1 MNAIALSD
9 ATAGSRYCI
18 CEIKEENRLV
28 NRLSSMG
35 LLCGSTIEMCQNHE
49 KQPVLIYARDT
60 LVAIGREESK
70 KNYGGRCRQMSNCE
84 NCSSN
89 QNCKYHGSSQ
99 LYKKDGN
106 TPVITLL
113 GQPNSGKSTIFNM
126 TTGSHQHV
134 GNWPGKTVDQ
144 KEGECKWNGKR
155 LIIADLPGSYS
166 LSAGSDEEVITRDY
180 ISAGNADLVV
190 VMADA
195 SQLKLSLYML
205 ADFVGMKVPA
215 ILVLN
220 MIDVA
225 KGQGIV
231 IDTAALSEKL
241 GVPVVT
247 MSAIRKKDYRVL
259 YENIE
264 TALTEKPIIVGEPMT
279 TAKEKMA
286 YIDDLLNGVITVAAL
301 TPLSGI
307 LRSGMKAIS
316 VHPLLISLICDVL
329 INVLYFALMM
339 ASFVLSIT
347 LGFNLM
353 EETDYLARI
362 SFLFDNTMSK
372 VGLQGKT
379 IMPFFMGLGCTIAGT
394 TGTRVVDNW
403 GQRVLAIAMS
413 WAVPC
418 AATLSVVP
426 TIAIAL
432 FGSTGGFLVMM
443 SIFLFMF
450 LMMWVVYKVFGNSLA
465 PKEELVGLI
474 MELPP
479 YHKPAI
485 KNTLYVT
492 FQRTLGIFLRALRI
506 ISLVSIV
513 FFVLTYGFG
522 GNAENS
528 ILYKLGVLIE
538 PLTKFFGMKWEAF
551 LAFCASAISKESLLG
566 VLNTLYGAGGS
577 LVSSTFGAKVSWT
590 AASISDILSA
600 NFTKA
605 EGLAFIFA
613 ISFNMPCISALAAT
627 ARETH
632 SAKWTAKIGV
642 FYTLAALLI
651 ACVVYHI
658 GVLKF

>member
-1 MNAIALSD
+1 M
-9 ATAGSRYCI
+9 SR
-18 CEIKEENRLV
+18 CEACV
-28 NRLSSMG
+28 
-35 LLCGSTIEMCQNHE
+35 
-49 KQPVLIYARDT
+49 
-60 LVAIGREESK
+60 
-70 KNYGGRCRQMSNCE
+70 SNKA
-84 NCSSN
+84 
-89 QNCKYHGSSQ
+89 CKYHGSSQ
-99 LYKKDGN
+99 LYKKDDG
-106 TPVITLL
+106 TPVVALL

-126 TTGSHQHV
+126 MTGSHQHV

-144 KEGECKWNGKR
+144 KEGECKWNGQR
-155 LIIADLPGSYS
+155 MILADLPGSYS

-180 ISAGNADLVV
+180 IASGNADLVL

-195 SQLKLSLYML
+195 SQLKRSLYML
-205 ADFVGMKVPA
+205 ADFVGTKVPA
-215 ILVLN
+215 VLVLN
-220 MIDVA
+220 MMDVA

-231 IDTAALSEKL
+231 IDTDKLSQKL
-241 GVPVVT
+241 GIPVVS
-247 MSAIRKKDYRVL
+247 MSAIRKKDYRGL
-259 YENIE
+259 YECIE
-264 TALTEKPIIVGEPMT
+264 AALEQKPVIAGDAMN
-279 TAKEKMA
+279 TAKEKMD
-286 YIDDLLNGVITVAAL
+286 YIDALLAGVITTGKDARRAFSKFDRLALSPVRGKLMAFGIILIIFLLSMIFSGVVSGIASAVL
-301 TPLSGI
+301 TPLSGV
-307 LRSGMKAIS
+307 LRTGMESIH
-316 VHPLLISLICDVL
+316 VHALLISLICDVL

-339 ASFVLSIT
+339 ASFVLGIS

-353 EETDYLARI
+353 EETGYLARI
-362 SFLFDNTMSK
+362 SFLFDHTMSK

-432 FGSTGGFLVMM
+432 FGSAGGFLVMV

-465 PKEELVGLI
+465 PKEDRVGLI

-479 YHKPAI
+479 YHKPAFRNI
-485 KNTLYVT
+485 LYVT
-492 FQRTLGIFLRALRI
+492 FQRTLDIFLRALRV

-522 GNAENS
+522 GSAENS

-538 PLTKFFGMKWEAF
+538 PVTMFFGLKWQAF

-566 VLNTLYGAGGS
+566 VLTTLYGTGGS
-577 LVSSTFGAKVSWT
+577 LVSSTFGAKVSGT
-590 AASISDILSA
+590 AAAGISQILSA

-613 ISFNMPCISALAAT
+613 ISFNMPCVSALAAT

-632 SAKWTAKIGV
+632 SARWTAKIGV
-642 FYTLAALLI
+642 FYTLAALLVSCI
-651 ACVVYHI
+651 VYHI
-658 GVLKF
+658 GLLVF